1 MIEWLLVVVIPLLKD
16 KFESQREFITIQI
29 ETIETIG
36 ELK

>member
-1 MIEWLLVVVIPLLKD
+1 MIEWLLVVVISLLKD

-29 ETIETIG
+29 ETIG